1 MKKIY
6 NIYSEYTPNPNV
18 LKFVSNID
26 LFDSTKEFFEK
37 PNQVEFPL
45 IYSIFNF
52 PFVVKVFLGKNYISI
67 EKTKNLDWIEFSS
80 EIRTFIQQSLND
92 GIKVSTVKINENLSK
107 KSLRTKTEIEQ
118 QIEKIIDKEIRPFI
132 QMDGGEIELISFENG
147 IVKVTLKGACRG
159 CPSSVSTL
167 KNGIENRL
175 KSVIPGKIKEVV
187 SV

>member
-6 NIYSEYTPNPNV
+6 TIYSEYTPNPNV

-26 LFDSTKEFFEK
+26 LFNSTKEFFEK
-37 PNQVEFPL
+37 PNQAEFPL

-52 PFVVKVFLGKNYISI
+52 PFVIKVFLGRNFISI
-67 EKTKNLDWIEFSS
+67 EKNKNLDWIDFSS
-80 EIRTFIQQSLND
+80 EVRTFIQQNLNE
-92 GIKVSTVKINENLSK
+92 GTKVSTITQIEKITK
-107 KSLRTKTEIEQ
+107 KTLRNKTEIEKK
-118 QIEKIIDKEIRPFI
+118 IEEIIDKDIRPFI
-132 QMDGGEIELISFENG
+132 QMDGGEIELISFKKG

-167 KNGIENRL
+167 KDGIENKL
-175 KSVIPGKIKEVV
+175 KSIIPGEIKEVI